1 MNGHVNGTPSQLP
14 DEMFGIIEATGQ
26 GLAPRLGRLA
36 LPGRRVIDT
45 PHYLGNTSRG
55 VVPHITQ
62 DTFVRDT
69 HINAVYVALED
80 FIEKAPRDTPPL
92 YNFRSPDGASSLR
105 RFIALPEDT
114 LLVLGTRRT
123 PPVLAP
129 AANSNTDKTIAIGT
143 SVGFRTLAAA
153 DYADG
158 VEGLGADIVVGL
170 GDIPY
175 GRTPGNKRI
184 EKATDRSIA
193 WLQDHVLLRKEKEAK
208 HQAKLFASLLPVSC
222 AEQQYYIDKIEEL
235 VDDVSGLAIHDTSS
249 LEGLPEDLWHLPRLG
264 YTEPA
269 SPHDILRQV
278 GLGIDIFAVPFI
290 TAATDAG
297 IALDFSFPSKQEA
310 TSNGREPSALGIDM
324 WLPTHA
330 VDVSPLSAECECY
343 ACTNH
348 HRAYLQHLL
357 AAKEMLGWVLLQIH
371 NHHVIELVFEGIRSS
386 IAAGTFED
394 DVTGFSNVY
403 ESSLPEKT
411 GQGPRIRGYQFK
423 AEGPGEPKKNK
434 APYSSLNDA
443 KEKLAEATPPSRDE
457 AVAGAD
463 GLEAQGFAT
472 KQE

>member
-1 MNGHVNGTPSQLP
+1 M
-14 DEMFGIIEATGQ
+14 
-26 GLAPRLGRLA
+26 
-36 LPGRRVIDT
+36 
-45 PHYLGNTSRG
+45 
-55 VVPHITQ
+55 
-62 DTFVRDT
+62 
-69 HINAVYVALED
+69 
-80 FIEKAPRDTPPL
+80 
-92 YNFRSPDGASSLR
+92 
-105 RFIALPEDT
+105 
-114 LLVLGTRRT
+114 
-123 PPVLAP
+123 LAP

-411 GQGPRIRGYQFK
+411 GQGPRYVTIHCEVAFDTDRSTEYEATNSKRKGQENQRRTK
-423 AEGPGEPKKNK
+423 LRTAHSMMRKR
-434 APYSSLNDA
+434 SSLRPHHRAEMKQWLAPMGSKLKALLRSKNDMNPYDSHCY
-443 KEKLAEATPPSRDE
+443 L
-457 AVAGAD
+457 G
-463 GLEAQGFAT
+463 
-472 KQE
+472 